1 MFLIIGNNNNN
12 NNNNSLLLETSLTL
26 LKLPYILINSYDC
39 LIKNILKLDNQN
51 IKQLF
56 IVRSNTSINKNINI
70 HIDKLLTLKDNCI
83 IGYKKNF
90 LLESS
95 KIDSINCFNIEI
107 QNSFCAFNN
116 NEICINALSTSL
128 KDINDLI
135 DLNLIN
141 VNILKL
147 FDTIVDNLNINKIT
161 LTSYFDTIS
170 VISDKIINID
180 ENNTILGNIRLPSI
194 LKDIKNNNKL
204 AYDNNTIKDSLES
217 EWIYSQIIESKFNS
231 KESII
236 FICCLNKDDIYSI
249 LDEIKEH
256 KINIFINKLVIFNPL
271 HILDIS
277 IINQFISKKDL
288 NIHVINLEFDFNCLL
303 SLIKGVKK
311 HNDVIIIT
319 HLKEIEY
326 LSKNKRF
333 NHMNLN
339 DTILCYTFPKFL
351 YEGFNLDKY
360 LIFDKIDDK
369 EGNNEE
375 NNNDDNDD
383 DNDDDNKDKDNGN
396 NNNIKYKNNIYLNN
410 IIEFKK
416 KISLIALKNFN
427 EDNEVHNINHK
438 TYTYSNNDNNN
449 LELSLDI
456 NLDCL
461 NEYYDKKEYDYI
473 YEIIKFTLINRISFE
488 PEIIFKSLSIIP
500 NCNYLTSEDDIEQL
514 INLVEINNY
523 EELFSIGIILLNE
536 EFYNS
541 VIKMVLNF
549 ISKNT
554 ELDQKHKIMI
564 LYLLDRSKYFVKE
577 IDIIE
582 DIKIIN
588 FLLEDT
594 KELLSNLNHVG
605 EIDKDFN
612 INTFKK
618 KIYSY
623 LITRILLVDSNE
635 KVTII
640 NELIKDNLKF
650 DFSNLKN
657 ETNFSILKQLE
668 ENALILINSV
678 TNLSDCMISKEDIE
692 QKRYNITKMFEVLN
706 DENIIKDYEKFKI
719 NNKKTSDE
727 DNINYEEN
735 TDFIDNIIKKFNI
748 STQNYLE
755 LISVFK
761 YSYHGISN
769 KKLFTNIMKFSEKL
783 LKLILLKDYTDN
795 KFINELSKQ
804 EDFFDYKFTNTN
816 KKKICFISD
825 FLGLQHS
832 VFKDRHQVIKD
843 LIGQN
848 YEVYIATYKKFH
860 YKYSRI
866 FEGIKENI
874 ILIDK
879 GSDSFLKNVEK
890 LRKYNFDKVIFCELG
905 MDGRTHVLANFR
917 IGRVQFNT
925 WGHSDTSGMRM
936 IDYYVSSKLYELPYE
951 ISKEHYSEK
960 LILQNSLCTSYVNP
974 TSNYQLNSPRS
985 FYGLSKNEFLIL
997 CPQSLFKIHPDF
1009 DEYIFE
1015 ILYQNKDVNIVFVDA
1030 LDKKYRMFERWEKK
1044 LNKLDIKYQNVLSR
1058 IKFIGYLDHQKFVNL
1073 IKLCDF
1079 MIDPYPFGGCNTS
1092 FEALSLDIPLVTQ
1105 PSNMINGRFTYGFY
1119 KKMGFTDLIAHSK
1132 EEYISLCNKLV
1143 NDEEFNKNMRN
1154 NINKNKKVLFQDQ
1167 ETLEEWREL
1176 MSREDL

>member
-1 MFLIIGNNNNN
+1 MFLIIG
-12 NNNNSLLLETSLTL
+12 NNNSLLLETSLTL
-26 LKLPYILINSYDC
+26 LKLPYILINSYDS
-39 LIKNILKLDNQN
+39 LVKYILKLDDQN

-56 IVRSNTSINKNINI
+56 ILKSNTSINKNINNN
-70 HIDKLLTLKDNCI
+70 IDKLLSLNDNCI

-95 KIDSINCFNIEI
+95 KIDSLNCFSIEI
-107 QNSFCAFNN
+107 QDSFCAFNN
-116 NEICINALSTSL
+116 NKIYINALATSL
-128 KDINDLI
+128 KNIKDLV

-147 FDTIVDNLNINKIT
+147 FDTIVDKLNINELT
-161 LTSYFDTIS
+161 LISYFDTVS
-170 VISDKIINID
+170 ELSGKIINID
-180 ENNTILGNIRLPSI
+180 EKNTILGNIKLPSI

-204 AYDNNTIKDSLES
+204 IYDNNIIKDSIES

-256 KINIFINKLVIFNPL
+256 KINIFINRLVIFNPL
-271 HILDIS
+271 DILDLS
-277 IINQFISKKDL
+277 IINQLMSKKDL
-288 NIHVINLEFDFNCLL
+288 NINIINLKVNFNCL
-303 SLIKGVKK
+303 SNFIKGVKK
-311 HNDVIIIT
+311 HNNVIIIT
-319 HLKEIEY
+319 HLKEIKY
-326 LSKNKRF
+326 LSNKRF

-339 DTILCYTFPKFL
+339 DSILCYTFPKFL

-360 LIFDKIDDK
+360 LIFDEIDDN

-375 NNNDDNDD
+375 NNNDDN
-383 DNDDDNKDKDNGN
+383 KDKDNGN
-396 NNNIKYKNNIYLNN
+396 VNNIKYKNNIYLNN

-416 KISLIALKNFN
+416 KISFIALKNFT

-449 LELSLDI
+449 LELRLDI
-456 NLDCL
+456 NLNCL
-461 NEYYDKKEYDYI
+461 DNYYDKKEYDYI
-473 YEIIKFTLINRISFE
+473 YEIIKFTLINRISFK
-488 PEIIFKSLSIIP
+488 PEIVFKSLSIIP

-514 INLVEINNY
+514 IKLVEINNY

-564 LYLLDRSKYFVKE
+564 LYLLDRSDYFIKE

-582 DIKIIN
+582 DIKIID

-594 KELLSNLNHVG
+594 KELLGNLNHVS

-618 KIYSY
+618 KIFSY

-635 KVTII
+635 KITII
-640 NELIKDNLKF
+640 NELIKDNLNF
-650 DFSNLKN
+650 DFNNLKN

-668 ENALILINSV
+668 ENALIIINSV
-678 TNLSDCMISKEDIE
+678 TNLSDCMISKEDIN

-706 DENIIKDYEKFKI
+706 NKTIIREYEKFNI
-719 NNKKTSDE
+719 NNKNTYKE
-727 DNINYEEN
+727 DTINYEEN
-735 TDFIDNIIKKFNI
+735 NDFIDNIIKKFNI

-761 YSYHGISN
+761 YSYHGIPN

-783 LKLILLKDYTDN
+783 LKLILLKDYASN
-795 KFINELSKQ
+795 KFVNELSKQ

-848 YEVYIATYKKFH
+848 YEVYIATYNKFH

-890 LRKYNFDKVIFCELG
+890 LREYNFDKVIFCELG

-917 IGRVQFNT
+917 LGRVQFNT

-985 FYGLSKNEFLIL
+985 FYGLSKNEFIIL

-1030 LDKKYRMFERWEKK
+1030 LNKKFRMFERWEKK

-1058 IKFIGYLDHQKFVNL
+1058 IKFIGTLSHQKFVNL

-1092 FEALSLDIPLVTQ
+1092 FEAFSLNIPLVTQ

-1119 KKMGFTDLIAHSK
+1119 KKMGFTDLIANSK
-1132 EEYISLCNKLV
+1132 EEYVNLCTRLV
-1143 NDEEFNKNMRN
+1143 NNDEFNKNMRN
-1154 NINKNKKVLFQDQ
+1154 KINNNKEVLFQDQ

-1176 MSREDL
+1176 MSREYF